1 MLNGVVLE
9 ILASDFNST
18 AERLIAS
25 GYAGLGNIAISQ
37 IEFMASHIHGC
48 LRSAFKYLWYRPV
61 SNTTSL

>member
-18 AERLIAS
+18 AGRLIAS
-25 GYAGLGNIAISQ
+25 GYAGLGNTAIPQ

-48 LRSAFKYLWYRPV
+48 
-61 SNTTSL
+61 